1 MKPTRYN
8 NGPLNELGVVDI
20 AEGVARKVFSA
31 QEVVQAC
38 LERIRLREP
47 HLGAW
52 VYHDGA
58 EALRQ
63 AAGVAAGSRLPL
75 AGVPFGAKDVF
86 DSAGMPTEMGSRLYS
101 GHRPRFDAAS
111 VARLRGAGAVL
122 IGKTATA
129 EFAGTQ
135 PTDTRNPRDPDRTP
149 GGSSSGSA
157 AAVADCM
164 VPFALGTQT
173 GGSVLRPA
181 AFCGIV
187 GFKPTF
193 GFYPVAGM
201 KPAARSFDTVGVLA
215 RSIADVARIHAA
227 LMSAVP
233 ATPREGAPRLGV
245 FRSHLWDTVETGM
258 RDAMQDALAR
268 LERCG
273 AVLSEVAPPP
283 GFETITEQRAI
294 VNAYER
300 AGDLTAEWLKD
311 GACMSRQ
318 SRDVCTRGQAISG
331 EDYVAAREAVA
342 AFAAATEGM
351 FADIDVLVT
360 PTAPGPALE
369 GHDHTGDP
377 RLQEIWT
384 MLHLPSLSLPLS
396 MGGADLPVGLQMV
409 GRRFR
414 DRDLLGAALWA
425 AERL

>member
-1 MKPTRYN
+1 MKPTRDSN
-8 NGPLNELGVVDI
+8 KPLNELGVVDI
-20 AEGVARKVFSA
+20 TKGLAGKVFSA
-31 QEVVQAC
+31 RDVVQAC

-52 VYHDGA
+52 VHFDGA
-58 EALRQ
+58 AAKRQ
-63 AAGVAAGSRLPL
+63 AARVVAGSRLPL

-86 DSAGMPTEMGSRLYS
+86 DSAGMPTEMGSRLYA
-101 GHRPRFDAAS
+101 GHRPRFDAAC

-164 VPFALGTQT
+164 IPFALGTQT

-215 RSIADVARIHAA
+215 RSVEDVAHVHAA
-227 LMSAVP
+227 LMAAVP
-233 ATPREGAPRLGV
+233 ATTWECAPRLGV
-245 FRSHLWDTVETGM
+245 FRSHLWDTVETVM
-258 RDAMQDALAR
+258 RDVMQDALFR

-273 AVLSEVAPPP
+273 AVLSEVAPPR
-283 GFETITEQRAI
+283 GFDTITEKRAI

-300 AGDLTAEWLKD
+300 AGDLSAEWLEY
-311 GACMSRQ
+311 GVRMSRQ
-318 SRDVCTRGQAISG
+318 SIDVCTRGQAISG
-331 EDYVAAREAVA
+331 EAYVAAREAVA
-342 AFAAATEGM
+342 AFSAATEGL
-351 FADIDVLVT
+351 FADIDVLVM
-360 PTAPGPALE
+360 PTAPGPAPE
-369 GHDHTGDP
+369 GHNYTGDP

-384 MLHLPSLSLPLS
+384 MLHLPSLSLPVKTGRVS
-396 MGGADLPVGLQMV
+396 LPVAVQMV

-414 DRDLLGAALWA
+414 DTELLGAALWA
-425 AERL
+425 ANRV

>member
-1 MKPTRYN
+1 MKPTRDSLA
-8 NGPLNELGVVDI
+8 PLNELGVVDI
-20 AEGVARKVFSA
+20 AEGVARKAFSA

-38 LERIRLREP
+38 LARIEAREP

-52 VYHDGA
+52 VHHDGA
-58 EALRQ
+58 DALRQ
-63 AAGVAAGSRLPL
+63 AAGVEPGVRLPL

-86 DSAGMPTEMGSRLYS
+86 DSAGLPTEMGSRLYA
-101 GHRPRFDAAS
+101 GHRARFDAAG
-111 VARLRGAGAVL
+111 VARLRGAGAIL

-135 PTDTRNPRDPDRTP
+135 PTDTRNPRAPGRTP

-164 VPFALGTQT
+164 IPFALGTQT

-215 RSIADVARIHAA
+215 RSVADVAHVHAA
-227 LMSAVP
+227 LMNAAPAV
-233 ATPREGAPRLGV
+233 ARARAPRLGV

-258 RDAMQDALAR
+258 REAMQGALTR

-273 AVLSEVAPPP
+273 AALSEVAPPP
-283 GFETITEQRAI
+283 GFETITAQRAI

-300 AGDLTAEWLKD
+300 AGDLSAEWLAD
-311 GACMSRQ
+311 GAGMSQQ
-318 SRDVCTRGQAISG
+318 SIDVCTRGQAISG
-331 EDYVAAREAVA
+331 EAYVAAREAVA

-351 FADIDVLVT
+351 FAHVDVLVT
-360 PTAPGPALE
+360 PTAPGPAPE
-369 GHDHTGDP
+369 GLDHTGDP

-384 MLHLPSLSLPLS
+384 MLHLPSLSLPLDA
-396 MGGADLPVGLQMV
+396 GGVGLPVGLQMI

-414 DRDLLGAALWA
+414 DSDLLGAALWA